1 MRSLRRPITRART
14 RGWGGIIP
22 EPTQI
27 LLRTLVALGLG
38 ALVGLER
45 QVAQEESKGEKDFP
59 GMRTL
64 AFLALLGA
72 LAVMLGRELH
82 PWMAVA
88 LFGAAAT
95 FLVLRYRFD
104 ASERGDPGY
113 TTEIASL
120 CTFAVGALAQLGEL
134 WVATAITILMVAL
147 LRSKRVLH
155 AAAEFLSST
164 DMEVLIRFLV
174 IAGIIFP
181 LLPDQAVDPFYGVVR
196 PHDVW
201 RMVVLISGLSFA
213 GYVLMRIR
221 AGHSGYLVTGLL
233 SGLVSSTAATLAYS
247 RVARS
252 QGNTRQHE
260 SLIAFAAST
269 SFVRMLVLL
278 AVAAPATLPGLVLP
292 LAAMSLTG
300 LGLGFAR
307 HRPSALPS
315 EVHDFANPL
324 TLRVAVAFA
333 AIYATVLLL
342 LAFARDRFAEAG
354 VYTLAAVAAL
364 GGADAPIL
372 SLARLT
378 NEGYLSAGT
387 ASVGIAVVAIA
398 ATIGK
403 LVILVVVGPGD
414 LARRVGSTFLVVA
427 GVGAATL
434 GATLAF

>member
-1 MRSLRRPITRART
+1 
-14 RGWGGIIP
+14 
-22 EPTQI
+22 
-27 LLRTLVALGLG
+27 
-38 ALVGLER
+38 
-45 QVAQEESKGEKDFP
+45 
-59 GMRTL
+59 
-64 AFLALLGA
+64 
-72 LAVMLGRELH
+72 
-82 PWMAVA
+82 
-88 LFGAAAT
+88 
-95 FLVLRYRFD
+95 
-104 ASERGDPGY
+104 
-113 TTEIASL
+113 
-120 CTFAVGALAQLGEL
+120 
-134 WVATAITILMVAL
+134 MVAL

-174 IAGIIFP
+174 IAGIVFP

-196 PHDVW
+196 PRDVW

-247 RVARS
+247 RAARS
-252 QGNTRQHE
+252 NGNARQHE
-260 SLIAFAAST
+260 LLIAFAAST
-269 SFVRMLVLL
+269 SFVRILVLL

-292 LAAMSLTG
+292 LSAMSLTG

-315 EVHDFANPL
+315 QVHDFSNPL

-342 LAFARDRFAEAG
+342 LAFARDRLAEAG
-354 VYTLAAVAAL
+354 VYTLAAAAAL

-378 NEGYLSAGT
+378 DEGYLAAGT

-403 LVILVVVGPGD
+403 LVILLAVGPG
-414 LARRVGSTFLVVA
+414 LSRGGSARPSSRWPVSAPQRWWRPWRSEGEAPRQSPRRRSTR
-427 GVGAATL
+427 TL
-434 GATLAF
+434 SRRIVSFSASKNSIRGTVCLRLCPVSVL